1 MPFSQ
6 NCGLIHQLCPLDSRG
21 GQPNPCLPLALIC
34 HHIKPVSQ
42 QKPWRWPAIKILI
55 WYLLLSPLDMQKYPH
70 RCFSL
75 SHRHK
80 WMFWWVHTG
89 LQMCPCAH
97 THTCTEQV
105 GIYDSLSD
113 ETKAWKWVPQIVSL
127 WHFGFSVCKD
137 DVSVLFTLLSLRIIF
152 KGEHHWHIIQSAKQ
166 CPHLIYGGF
175 KRGEWNSLRLNPC
188 SDMTLEVL
196 VLLLLAL
203 SVFVFFPPSSW
214 LCLNR
219 SLILMLLLHVCSL
232 SLVVFSVQ
240 SKPPLIILCYSACF
254 CFRLQRV
261 C

>member
-6 NCGLIHQLCPLDSRG
+6 NCGLIHQLCPLNSRG

-80 WMFWWVHTG
+80 WMFLWVHTG

-97 THTCTEQV
+97 THTHAQ
-105 GIYDSLSD
+105 S
-113 ETKAWKWVPQIVSL
+113 KWVFMTAYQMRPKRGSEFP
-127 WHFGFSVCKD
+127 WFFFGFSVCKD

-152 KGEHHWHIIQSAKQ
+152 KVSEAAKHS
-166 CPHLIYGGF
+166 PHLIYGGF
-175 KRGEWNSLRLNPC
+175 KRGEWNTLRLKPC
-188 SDMTLEVL
+188 PDMIWEVL

-203 SVFVFFPPSSW
+203 PVFVFFPPLSW
-214 LCLNR
+214 LCVNR
-219 SLILMLLLHVCSL
+219 
-232 SLVVFSVQ
+232 
-240 SKPPLIILCYSACF
+240 
-254 CFRLQRV
+254 
-261 C
+261 